1 MSSSSE
7 GPGPSESAGS
17 PAEHGPSTGAGPSG
31 SAADDST
38 AMDSAENDS
47 TTTDSPVEGPTADGR
62 TAAEAAPD
70 EESAAETSTRRRRR
84 RLRALK
90 MLHISTTTVVALL
103 GAIVGLML
111 VPATRAD
118 VGPLTASVHLR
129 PSLTSETVLL
139 LPPVGE
145 VSFDTHTAPVRI
157 EARVQGVDIDKA
169 EALFYSST
177 GFTELTRTAPE
188 AIIRAA
194 ALNAVLN
201 ALFAAAG
208 AGLVVGLTFRRV
220 RRALIAGG
228 SAVALVGVSVA
239 MTSVTFR
246 PDSLYQPK
254 FDGLLSQAT
263 YIADIGQATAADY
276 QSYRSTLAEFVG
288 QVSALYI
295 AADSL
300 PVGLDEDNL
309 ISVLHVS
316 DIHDNPQA
324 YDVIEQLHTQF
335 AIDMVIDTGDI
346 VSWGTPV
353 ETQQLSV
360 IGGLGITYVY
370 VSGNHDGA
378 AAAAKIAEQPNATV
392 VDNEVVEVGGLRIAG
407 IGDPRFAA
415 DDDSDAG
422 GWREGTEAMAA
433 SGFQLGDTITAYDEA
448 HPEAPVDLALMHD
461 PTQPQGLEGRVPMV
475 LSGHMHTSKVE
486 LDRDGSGTDWFTVG
500 STGGALAS
508 GGVLPVLTGDAPLD
522 LTARMLYFDKDTR
535 RLVAYDD
542 IVMGGLGLVSVSI
555 QRTQMPTEV
564 PELEVPDGAE
574 TPEAPIPEDQE
585 VQPGEG
591 LPDEERVTPTDPV
604 SPLPEVSDAGE
615 G

>member
-1 MSSSSE
+1 M
-7 GPGPSESAGS
+7 
-17 PAEHGPSTGAGPSG
+17 GAADG
-31 SAADDST
+31 SAAPEAPEEIDT
-38 AMDSAENDS
+38 PEDSAE
-47 TTTDSPVEGPTADGR
+47 
-62 TAAEAAPD
+62 
-70 EESAAETSTRRRRR
+70 RRRRR
-84 RLRALK
+84 RRNALI
-90 MLHISTTTVVALL
+90 LHITTTTLVAVL
-103 GAIVGLML
+103 GAIVGIML
-111 VPATRAD
+111 VPATRVD

-129 PSLTSETVLL
+129 PSLSSDTVLL

-145 VSFDTHTAPVRI
+145 VVFDTHLAPVRI
-157 EARVQGVDIDKA
+157 EARVQGVDVAKA
-169 EALFYSST
+169 EALFYSDT
-177 GFTELTRTAPE
+177 GFTELTQTAPE
-188 AIIRAA
+188 AITAA
-194 ALNAVLN
+194 AAKNAALN

-208 AGLVVGLTFRRV
+208 AGLTVGLTFRRV
-220 RRALIAGG
+220 RRSVIAGG
-228 SAVALVGVSVA
+228 SAVAVVGVSMAV
-239 MTSVTFR
+239 TSVTFK
-246 PDSLYQPK
+246 PESLYQPK

-263 YIADIGQATAADY
+263 YIADIGQATVADY
-276 QSYRSTLAEFVG
+276 QSYRDTLAEFVG

-300 PVGLDEDNL
+300 PVGMDQENL
-309 ISVLHVS
+309 ITVLHVS

-335 AIDMVIDTGDI
+335 AIDLVIDTGDI

-353 ETQQLSV
+353 ENQQLSV
-360 IGGLGITYVY
+360 IGGLDVPYVY

-378 AAAAKIAEQPNATV
+378 AAAAAIAAQPNATV
-392 VDNEVVEVGGLRIAG
+392 VDNEVIEMAGLRIAG

-422 GWREGTEAMAA
+422 GWREGKDAVAA

-448 HPEAPVDLALMHD
+448 HPDTPVDLALMHD
-461 PTQPQGLEGRVPMV
+461 PTQPAGLEGRAPLV

-508 GGVLPVLTGDAPLD
+508 GGVSPVLQGEAPLE
-522 LTARMLYFDKDTR
+522 LTSRMLYFDAQTR

-555 QRTQMPTEV
+555 QRTQLPPEQ
-564 PELEVPDGAE
+564 PELEVPEGAE
-574 TPEAPIPEDQE
+574 TPEAPIPSEQE
-585 VQPGEG
+585 VEPGEG
-591 LPDEERVTPTDPV
+591 LPDEDRVTPTNPS
-604 SPLPEVSDAGE
+604 SPIPEVSDGGE